1 MDEMIRMRMERR
13 RKDGE
18 EDESRAERKG
28 WKMERGR
35 WKE

>member
-1 MDEMIRMRMERR
+1 MRRTRMDEMIRMRMERR

-28 WKMERGR
+28 
-35 WKE
+35 